1 MDLLREYRGNLVG
14 VTKPQDHEPNAVA
27 GRTAAPVN
35 PATPKNEAAA
45 VVGKAEL
52 IERLLAILVTS
63 TRGVSGGGPVTKAP
77 QRHAAGGSALAVLEQ
92 LLAWADGPPRQAP
105 HAGATEPLSGARAAG
120 PPLRITGTTRDPA
133 WIEIKP
139 PSASIVVGTRQSFT
153 AVMHYFDGSAQDET
167 EAVEWSCS
175 PPDALLIGS
184 KGLGTA
190 LRPALRVELTA
201 KDINSGVIGR
211 TSVRVTA
218 PELVAISISPHD
230 CPIPFKSNQ
239 QFRATGHFS
248 DGSNRYLDSE
258 PVIWRSLN
266 DNAVHMKKD
275 GSALGRNSGQSTI
288 TATYRGVTGSTEASV
303 SSS

>member
-1 MDLLREYRGNLVG
+1 MSVLRDYRGNSVG
-14 VTKPQDHEPNAVA
+14 LAKPQDHEPSSVA
-27 GRTAAPVN
+27 GRAVAPAA
-35 PATPKNEAAA
+35 PATPKNEAVAA
-45 VVGKAEL
+45 VGKAEL
-52 IERLLAILVTS
+52 MKRLLAILVTS
-63 TRGVSGGGPVTKAP
+63 TRGVSGGGPDAKALKG
-77 QRHAAGGSALAVLEQ
+77 HAAGGSALAVLKQ

-133 WIEIKP
+133 WIEIEP

-153 AVMHYFDGSAQDET
+153 AVMHYFDGSSQDET

-175 PPDALLIGS
+175 PSDALSIGS
-184 KGLGTA
+184 KGLITA

-201 KDINSGVIGR
+201 RDKNSGVTGR
-211 TSVRVTA
+211 ITVRVTA

-239 QFRATGHFS
+239 QFRATAHFS
-248 DGSNRYLDSE
+248 DGTNRYLDGE
-258 PVIWRSLN
+258 PVLWHSLN

-275 GSALGRNSGQSTI
+275 GNALGRNTGKSTI
-288 TATYRGVTGSTEASV
+288 TATYGGVTGSTEASV
-303 SSS
+303 PSL